1 MESTSRRP
9 ATHKQ
14 RLLKQGMKEFYANGF
29 HGTSV
34 DTVLEAADAPKG
46 SFYHH
51 FGSKDAF
58 AMAVVREYNE
68 AQVRRLSRWSQDGKL
83 DASERLRGYLHDL
96 TSAFERLGC
105 KNGCLIGKF
114 SLELA
119 PASEGFGALLSS
131 MLVGWKASIEQM
143 IADGQS
149 NGSFRD
155 DLSSSNLADLVLSG
169 IHGSLVLGLAHRDAA
184 AMRSLEVTIPALL
197 APPSRPAA
205 R

>member
-9 ATHKQ
+9 ASHKQ
-14 RLLKQGMKEFYANGF
+14 RLLKQGMREFYANGF

-58 AMAVVREYNE
+58 AMAVVREYHE
-68 AQVRRLSRWSQDGKL
+68 SHVRRLGRWTQDTQL
-83 DASERLRGYLHDL
+83 DASERLCGYLHDL

-105 KNGCLIGKF
+105 KHGCLIGKF

-131 MLVGWKASIEQM
+131 MLLGWKASIEQI

-155 DLSSSNLADLVLSG
+155 DLPSFNLADIVLSG
-169 IHGSLVLGLAHRDAA
+169 IHGALVLGLAHRNSE
-184 AMRSLEVTIPALL
+184 AMRSLELTLPVLL
-197 APPSRPAA
+197 ARPIRAGA